1 MPRKLIKRPWTPED
15 TALLAK
21 LLREG
26 KDYQQISRRM
36 NRSVETVRNLRQETC
51 GVRTAA
57 GRAGFEGN
65 AG

>member
-36 NRSVETVRNLRQETC
+36 NRSVETVRIYAKRLAESERRP
-51 GVRTAA
+51 G
-57 GRAGFEGN
+57 GRG
-65 AG
+65 

>member
-1 MPRKLIKRPWTPED
+1 MPRKLIKRPWTSED

-36 NRSVETVRNLRQETC
+36 NRSVETVRIYAKRLAESERRP
-51 GVRTAA
+51 G
-57 GRAGFEGN
+57 GRG
-65 AG
+65 